1 MAKVSFRAI
10 PKKFN
15 NGSYLLIPATQLDK
29 SCLNQFCDGVNN
41 RYVTVTVNY
50 ARGTKSYDQVKTIFA
65 LINIRFQLEHY
76 RNPTDTEQ
84 AFEYSKLLWKYAER
98 GPVQEGSDELA
109 PISLSRMSK
118 SQAASF
124 IGSIIADI
132 YEYAGSSL
140 TDTQQIELKEIF
152 EEFTAAN
159 AYGVGNPI
167 DYDKEGN
174 LLSMDEWRE
183 KNHFSFAS
191 GVDTEDLQLHHIL
204 SRGAHKAYE
213 DTAWNWIMLTEEE
226 HMRIIH
232 AKGGWKKFILIFP
245 HTAKRIKNAY
255 DMAHEMYPREIQ
267 EAFIEIGLI
276 DKNSDEIT
284 EESTEPSFENMEP
297 VVKENLTTESLAEQA
312 LSAQEDKYK
321 GDIF

>member
-1 MAKVSFRAI
+1 MSKVSFRAI
-10 PKKFN
+10 PKQFN
-15 NGSYLLIPATQLDK
+15 NGSYLLIPATQMDK
-29 SCLNQFCDGVNN
+29 SVLNAFSENVGQ
-41 RYVTVTVNY
+41 RYLTVTVNY
-50 ARGTKSYDQVKTIFA
+50 ARGNKSYDQVKTIFA
-65 LINIRFQLEHY
+65 LIRIRFQLQYH

-84 AFEYSKLLWKYAER
+84 AIVYSQFLWKYADRVPNPLNPEEMV
-98 GPVQEGSDELA
+98 PV
-109 PISLSRMSK
+109 SLSEMSK
-118 SQAASF
+118 SQAAAF
-124 IGSIIADI
+124 ISAIIADI
-132 YEYAGSSL
+132 YEYAGDSL

-191 GVDTEDLQLHHIL
+191 GVDVENLQLHHIL
-204 SRGAHKAYE
+204 SRGAHPQYE
-213 DTAWNWIMLTEEE
+213 NIAWNWIMLTEEE

-255 DMAHEMYPREIQ
+255 DMAKEMYPREIQ

-276 DKNSDEIT
+276 NKNSDEIT
-284 EESTEPSFENMEP
+284 EESAGPSFDDMQP
-297 VVKENLTTESLAEQA
+297 IDTSSLADQA
-312 LSAQEDKYK
+312 LSESKYE

>member
-1 MAKVSFRAI
+1 MSKVSFRAL
-10 PKKFN
+10 PKKFA
-15 NGSYLLIPATQLDK
+15 NGSYLLLPATKADRNILD
-29 SCLNQFCDGVNN
+29 QFCVNCEGK
-41 RYVTVTVNY
+41 YLTVTANY
-50 ARGTKSYDQVKTIFA
+50 ARGNKSYDQVKTVFA
-65 LINIRFQLEHY
+65 LINLRFELQHH
-76 RNPTDTEQ
+76 RKPTDTEQ
-84 AFEYSKLLWKYAER
+84 ALVYSYLLNKYADRVPSPLNPEKT
-98 GPVQEGSDELA
+98 VA
-109 PISLSRMSK
+109 VSLSEMSK

-132 YEYAGSSL
+132 YEYAGNTL
-140 TDTQQIELKEIF
+140 TDTQEIELKEIF

-159 AYGVGNPI
+159 AFGVGNPI

-191 GVDTEDLQLHHIL
+191 GVDVEDLQLHHIL
-204 SRGAHKAYE
+204 SRGAHPQYE
-213 DTAWNWIMLTEEE
+213 NIAWNWIMLTEEE

-255 DMAHEMYPREIQ
+255 DMAREMYPREIQ

-276 DKNSDEIT
+276 DKNSEEIT
-284 EESTEPSFENMEP
+284 EESTGPSFDDMEP
-297 VVKENLTTESLAEQA
+297 VAKNSTESLAEQA
-312 LSAQEDKYK
+312 LSAQEDKYE

>member
-1 MAKVSFRAI
+1 MSKVSFRAL
-10 PKKFN
+10 PKKFA
-15 NGSYLLIPATQLDK
+15 NGSYLLLPATKADRNILD
-29 SCLNQFCDGVNN
+29 QFCVNCEGK
-41 RYVTVTVNY
+41 YLTVTANY
-50 ARGTKSYDQVKTIFA
+50 ARGNKSYDQVKTIFA
-65 LINIRFQLEHY
+65 LINLRFELQHH
-76 RNPTDTEQ
+76 RKPTDTEQ
-84 AFEYSKLLWKYAER
+84 ALVYSSLLNKYADRVPNPLNPEET
-98 GPVQEGSDELA
+98 VA
-109 PISLSRMSK
+109 VSLSEMSK

-132 YEYAGSSL
+132 YEYAGNTL
-140 TDTQQIELKEIF
+140 TDTQEIELKEIF

-174 LLSMDEWRE
+174 LLSMDEWRK

-204 SRGAHKAYE
+204 SRGAHPQYE
-213 DTAWNWIMLTEEE
+213 NIAWNWIMLTEEE

-255 DMAHEMYPREIQ
+255 DIAHEMYPREIQ

-276 DKNSDEIT
+276 DKNSEEIT
-284 EESTEPSFENMEP
+284 EESAGPSFDDMEP
-297 VVKENLTTESLAEQA
+297 VVKENLTTDLAEQA
-312 LSAQEDKYK
+312 LSVQSEEYK

>member
-1 MAKVSFRAI
+1 MSKVSFRAI
-10 PKKFN
+10 PKQFN

-29 SCLNQFCDGVNN
+29 SCLNQFCENVNN

-50 ARGTKSYDQVKTIFA
+50 ARGNKSYDQVKTIFA

-118 SQAASF
+118 SQAAAF
-124 IGSIIADI
+124 ISAIIADI
-132 YEYAGSSL
+132 YEYAGDSL

-191 GVDTEDLQLHHIL
+191 GVDVEDLQLHHIL
-204 SRGAHKAYE
+204 SRGAHPQYE
-213 DTAWNWIMLTEEE
+213 NIAWNWIMLTEEE

-276 DKNSDEIT
+276 DKNSNEIT
-284 EESTEPSFENMEP
+284 EESAGPSFDDMQP
-297 VVKENLTTESLAEQA
+297 VDTSSLADQA
-312 LSAQEDKYK
+312 LSESKYE

>member
-1 MAKVSFRAI
+1 MGKISFRAI
-10 PKKFN
+10 PKKFA
-15 NGSYLLIPATQLDK
+15 NGSYLLLPATQMDRSVLDTFSESVGQK
-29 SCLNQFCDGVNN
+29 YL
-41 RYVTVTVNY
+41 TVTVNY
-50 ARGTKSYDQVKTIFA
+50 ARGNKSYDQVKTVFA
-65 LINIRFQLEHY
+65 LIKLRFQLQYH
-76 RNPTDTEQ
+76 RNPTDKEE
-84 AFEYSKLLWKYAER
+84 ALVYSCLLNKYADRVPNPLNPEET
-98 GPVQEGSDELA
+98 VA
-109 PISLSRMSK
+109 VSLSEMSK

-132 YEYAGSSL
+132 YEYAGDTL

-174 LLSMDEWRE
+174 LLSMDEWRK

-191 GVDTEDLQLHHIL
+191 GVDVEDLQLHHVL
-204 SRGAHKAYE
+204 SKGAHEAYR
-213 DTAWNWIMLTEEE
+213 DMAWNWIMLTEEE

-276 DKNSDEIT
+276 DKNSNEIT
-284 EESTEPSFENMEP
+284 EESAGPGFDDMEP
-297 VVKENLTTESLAEQA
+297 VAKDSTESLAEQA
-312 LSAQEDKYK
+312 LSAQKDKYE